1 MLDELFLESA
11 GSLSLNRRLQV
22 HELPVLRPNINP
34 DITSALSAVLLLHY
48 HLFCPLLPSHIYH
61 SRSVYCLIEIPMLSM
76 GVWLCIIQRYGSL
89 ENQTLQSVTM
99 TKLIQNELYFQ

>member
-61 SRSVYCLIEIPMLSM
+61 SRSVYCLIEMLSM
-76 GVWLCIIQRYGSL
+76 GVWLRIIQGYGSL
-89 ENQTLQSVTM
+89 ENQTLQSVTI